1 MHTVLGELA
10 DIDRRLDDAIVQLR
24 EQQAMVAI
32 IDCDRA
38 DQAVLL
44 SLLSSVLEQFF
55 SLQSHRK
62 AVLKRDSS
70 TLPDAPGF
78 HQDLKGLN
86 LVAGEG
92 FEPPTSGL

>member
-1 MHTVLGELA
+1 MHTISGELA

-32 IDCDRA
+32 IDCDRE

-62 AVLKRDSS
+62 AVLRRDSAIP
-70 TLPDAPGF
+70 PDVG
-78 HQDLKGLN
+78 
-86 LVAGEG
+86 
-92 FEPPTSGL
+92 